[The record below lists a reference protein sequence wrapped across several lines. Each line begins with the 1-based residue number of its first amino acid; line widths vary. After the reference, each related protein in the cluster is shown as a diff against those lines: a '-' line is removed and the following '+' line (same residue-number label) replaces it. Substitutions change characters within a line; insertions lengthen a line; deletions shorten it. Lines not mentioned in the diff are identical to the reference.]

1 MDISI
6 GSLTNWASASP
17 PVPAGQAVQRRQ
29 ITQAVAAINQSGAL
43 GQDQLVFLVDS
54 ATHRPIIRV
63 ENRETHDVVLQIPP
77 EYVLRLAEDLRKGSA
92 VTIPG
97 RADT

>member
-6 GSLTNWASASP
+6 GSLTNWASA
-17 PVPAGQAVQRRQ
+17 PAPLPADQGVQRRQ
-29 ITQAVAAINQSGAL
+29 ITKAVAAINQSGAL

-77 EYVLRLAEDLRKGSA
+77 EYVLRLAEDLRKGLA

-97 RADT
+97 PADT

>member
-1 MDISI
+1 MEISI
-6 GSLTNWASASP
+6 GSLTNWASASA
-17 PVPAGQAVQRRQ
+17 PVLTGQAVQRRQ

-54 ATHRPIIRV
+54 ATRRPIIRV

-77 EYVLRLAEDLRKGSA
+77 EYVLRLAEDLRKGLA